1 MSPGAFTRNA
11 GVDRLDR
18 RLRARISSSGRC
30 DEDGASTRQPY
41 VPDGPPTCEAPR
53 MSSLEPRR
61 GSGMSR
67 NPKGRRASRLV
78 VTGPAAGLVAGVGT
92 VLAIVGVIG
101 GGIPLIAA
109 IVAIVCLFMFRR
121 LTASRSGY

>member
-30 DEDGASTRQPY
+30 DEEGASTRQPY
-41 VPDGPPTCEAPR
+41 VPEGPHGSATESPTCEAPR

-67 NPKGRRASRLV
+67 NQKERRAYQLV
-78 VTGPAAGLVAGVGT
+78 VTGTAAGLVAVVGT

-101 GGIPLIAA
+101 G
-109 IVAIVCLFMFRR
+109 
-121 LTASRSGY
+121 